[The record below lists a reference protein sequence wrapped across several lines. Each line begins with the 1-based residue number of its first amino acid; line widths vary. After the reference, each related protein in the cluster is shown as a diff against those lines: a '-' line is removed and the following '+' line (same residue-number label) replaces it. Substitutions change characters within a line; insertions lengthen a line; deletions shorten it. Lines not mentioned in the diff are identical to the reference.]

1 MRPRVDSTVAAIVLG
16 SGDGGQLSCEL
27 SVFWRQELPAE
38 GRLFRFRSGR
48 WCGDLPRSG
57 KTFSSAM
64 PSGLQFFLLLFWSPG
79 LQLLL
84 LGHDHQHKCQP
95 KAFLGLYP
103 TRCVSSCP
111 TSGVFEIHQFLN
123 Q

>member
-64 PSGLQFFLLLFWSPG
+64 PSGLQFFLLLMIP
-79 LQLLL
+79 
-84 LGHDHQHKCQP
+84 
-95 KAFLGLYP
+95 Y
-103 TRCVSSCP
+103 
-111 TSGVFEIHQFLN
+111 TSGVLGFNSSCWAMITSTN
-123 Q
+123 VSPRPS